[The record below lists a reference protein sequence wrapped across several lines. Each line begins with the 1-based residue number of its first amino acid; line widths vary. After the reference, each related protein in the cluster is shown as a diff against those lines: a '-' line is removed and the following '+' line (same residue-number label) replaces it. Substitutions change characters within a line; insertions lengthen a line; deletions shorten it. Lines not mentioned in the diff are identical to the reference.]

1 MTDHDVCAMGQGDLV
16 PQRQGCKVH
25 NCDAGVWKLLQQRD
39 LRVKGAGI

>member
-1 MTDHDVCAMGQGDLV
+1 MGQGDLV